1 MDFDKLS
8 KETLEDIV
16 YDIMEDLKQTNE
28 SLYMKYEDMINE
40 ELYCIEVPEAVEI
53 VKAMKPNGEVFSM
66 SDVSEILSKY
76 QTSDDKF
83 VKYYLCMN
91 MFYNDYKTYAEAK
104 RLDIKEFCFEMSKL
118 FINDVDGGKYKVE
131 KYFKNLD

>member
-1 MDFDKLS
+1 MEFEKLS
-8 KETLEDIV
+8 KEALEDII
-16 YDIMEDLKQTNE
+16 YDIMEDLKKSNE

-40 ELYCIEVPEAVEI
+40 ELYCIEVPEAIEI
-53 VKAMKPNGEVFSM
+53 VKSMKPNGEVFSM

-118 FINDVDGGKYKVE
+118 FINDVDGVKYKVE
-131 KYFKNLD
+131 KYFKNF

>member
-8 KETLEDIV
+8 KEALEDII
-16 YDIMEDLKQTNE
+16 YDIMEDLRKTDE

-40 ELYCIEVPEAVEI
+40 ELYCIDVPEAIEI
-53 VKAMKPNGEVFSM
+53 VKAMKPHGEVFSM
-66 SDVSEILSKY
+66 ADISEMLSKY
-76 QTSDDKF
+76 QISEDKF

-91 MFYNDYKTYAEAK
+91 MFYNDYKTYADSK

-118 FINDVDGGKYKVE
+118 FINDTDGVKYKVE
-131 KYFKNLD
+131 KYFKN

>member
-1 MDFDKLS
+1 
-8 KETLEDIV
+8 
-16 YDIMEDLKQTNE
+16 
-28 SLYMKYEDMINE
+28 MKYEDMINE

>member
-1 MDFDKLS
+1 MEFEKLS
-8 KETLEDIV
+8 KEALEDII
-16 YDIMEDLKQTNE
+16 YDIMEDLKKSDE

-40 ELYCIEVPEAVEI
+40 ELYCIEVPEAIEI
-53 VKAMKPNGEVFSM
+53 VKSMKPNGEVFSM

-118 FINDVDGGKYKVE
+118 FINDVDGAKYKVE
-131 KYFKNLD
+131 KYFKNF